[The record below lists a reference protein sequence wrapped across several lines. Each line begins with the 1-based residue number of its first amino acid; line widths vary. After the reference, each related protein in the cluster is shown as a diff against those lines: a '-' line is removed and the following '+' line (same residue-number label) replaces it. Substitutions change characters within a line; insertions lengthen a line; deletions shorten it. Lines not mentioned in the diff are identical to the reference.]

1 MLLEFLRRA
10 MWALFGVPALLIFGY
25 LGGWWLFAPLSVLC
39 LIGMAEYYSAAIAG
53 GFRPAVLMGFLV
65 GTAIIAVT
73 IFYPQN
79 ATEITIALL
88 VVLGAAALMS
98 ALRPGHKQVA
108 FTSSA
113 ITVFGVV
120 YVALMLSFLA
130 RLRGLD
136 LPVALD
142 AGGLGEFWHRMGAFV
157 LAVVPVWFCDTF
169 AFLAGKT
176 WGKQPLVPDISPH
189 KTIAGGVAGLLAAL
203 TCTLALGLW
212 LGMPWYHAV
221 ILGVLLGVFGQVG
234 DMGSSILKRNLDID
248 DFGTIFGVHGGF
260 LDRFDALLFDMPLLY
275 YYLVLFFVVLK

>member
-25 LGGWWLFAPLSVLC
+25 LGGWWLFAPLGALC

-53 GFRPAVLMGFLV
+53 GFRPAVLMGFV
-65 GTAIIAVT
+65 AGIAIIAVA
-73 IFYPQN
+73 IFYPEH
-79 ATEITIALL
+79 ATEITVALL
-88 VVLGAAALMS
+88 VLLAAGALVS
-98 ALRPGHKQVA
+98 VLRPGHKQMA

-136 LPVALD
+136 MPAALET
-142 AGGLGEFWHRMGAFV
+142 GGLGEFWHRMGAFV
-157 LAVVPVWFCDTF
+157 LGVVPVWFCDTF
-169 AFLAGKT
+169 AFVAGKT
-176 WGKQPLVPDISPH
+176 WGKQPLVPEISPN
-189 KTIAGGVAGLLAAL
+189 KTVIGGVAGLLAAL
-203 TCTLALGLW
+203 ISTVALGMW

-221 ILGVLLGVFGQVG
+221 ILGILLGSVGQVG
-234 DMGSSILKRNLDID
+234 DIGSSILKRNLEID

-260 LDRFDALLFDMPLLY
+260 LDRFDALLFDMPLAY
-275 YYLVLFFVVLK
+275 YYLMLFFVVLK